1 MARVREASP
10 TTAAGFAHA
19 PHAAERPSLRTRLVS
34 VAEPTLGI
42 AFFLALWALVSW
54 RLNNANLLP
63 SPAAV
68 ARAFRG
74 MLDDELPHDIAA
86 SLLHLGIG
94 YGLGATCGLLLALA
108 TARSRWVE
116 AIVDPF
122 VEFLRPIGAIAWIPI
137 AILLFGVGA
146 AVPVFLIFYAS
157 IFPIFVNTFDGI
169 RRVDAN
175 LVNAALSLGTS
186 RRQVTLLVIL
196 PAVMPSVLAGARLSL
211 GVAWTSLVAGEIV
224 GGDAGIGWRI
234 LWYQEFFQMDR
245 VMAAILIVGV
255 LGLVA
260 DLLLRALQRRLLRW
274 DPASGGRS

>member
-1 MARVREASP
+1 MK
-10 TTAAGFAHA
+10 
-19 PHAAERPSLRTRLVS
+19 
-34 VAEPTLGI
+34 
-42 AFFLALWALVSW
+42 
-54 RLNNANLLP
+54 
-63 SPAAV
+63 PAAKRFTHLV
-68 ARAFRG
+68 EPLIGLAAVLLIWEWVSRHVGNAVLVPPPAVVWRAFVA
-74 MLDDELPHDIAA
+74 MLDSDLPMDIAA
-86 SLLHLGIG
+86 SLFHLGIG
-94 YGLGATCGLLLALA
+94 YGLGACAGLGLALLAA
-108 TARSRWVE
+108 SSQWVE

-122 VEFLRPIGAIAWIPI
+122 AEFLRPISPIAWIPL
-137 AILLFGVGA
+137 AILLFGVGP

-186 RRQVTLLVIL
+186 RRQVTMLVIL

-211 GVAWTSLVAGEIV
+211 GVAWASLVAGEIV
-224 GGDAGIGWRI
+224 GGDSGIGWRI

-260 DLLLRALQRRLLRW
+260 DLLLKALQRRLLRW
-274 DPASGGRS
+274 DPASGGRA

>member
-1 MARVREASP
+1 MARVSGVSP
-10 TTAAGFAHA
+10 SATAVHA
-19 PHAAERPSLRTRLVS
+19 VSGGGHDRPSLRTRTTRI
-34 VAEPTLGI
+34 AEPALGI
-42 AFFLALWALVSW
+42 AAFFALWALVSW
-54 RLNNANLLP
+54 RINNANLLP

-74 MLDDELPHDIAA
+74 MLDDELPHDIGA
-86 SLLHLGIG
+86 SLVHLGIG
-94 YGLGATCGLLLALA
+94 YGLGAGCGLLLALA

-137 AILLFGVGA
+137 AILLFGVGT

-186 RRQVTLLVIL
+186 RRQVTMLVIL

-211 GVAWTSLVAGEIV
+211 GVAWASLVAGEIV

-245 VMAAILIVGV
+245 VMAGILIVGV
-255 LGLVA
+255 LGLAA
-260 DLLLRALQRRLLRW
+260 DLLLKALQRRLLRW
-274 DPASGGRS
+274 DPAGGGRA

>member
-1 MARVREASP
+1 MTRVD
-10 TTAAGFAHA
+10 T
-19 PHAAERPSLRTRLVS
+19 S
-34 VAEPTLGI
+34 VAREPAVDATQTRAIGHVSRHGRMRSIVEPILGVA
-42 AFFLALWALVSW
+42 AFFALWAFVSW
-54 RLNNANLLP
+54 RINNANLLP

-74 MLDDELPHDIAA
+74 MLDDELPHDIGA
-86 SLLHLGIG
+86 SLVHLGIG
-94 YGLGATCGLLLALA
+94 YGLGASCGLLLALA

-137 AILLFGVGA
+137 AILLFGVGT

-186 RRQVTLLVIL
+186 RRQVTMLVIL

-211 GVAWTSLVAGEIV
+211 GVAWASLVAGEIV
-224 GGDAGIGWRI
+224 GGDSGIGWRI

-245 VMAAILIVGV
+245 VMAGILIVGV
-255 LGLVA
+255 LGLAA
-260 DLLLRALQRRLLRW
+260 DLLLKALQRRLLRW
-274 DPASGGRS
+274 DPAGGGRA